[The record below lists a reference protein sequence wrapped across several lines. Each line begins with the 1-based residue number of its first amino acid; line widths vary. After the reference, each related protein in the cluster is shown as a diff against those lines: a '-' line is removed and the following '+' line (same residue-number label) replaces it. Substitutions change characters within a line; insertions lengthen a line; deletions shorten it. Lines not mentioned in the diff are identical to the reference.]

1 MRAEHASDASDDIR
15 YRGAGNGIRPPGQP
29 EIVAITSGKGGV
41 GKSSLA
47 VNLGITLA
55 RSGHRVCILDADT
68 GLANVNILLGL
79 RPEKSL
85 EHVVS
90 GDCRIDETLLDG
102 PYGLKVI
109 PGANGIPECVNLEPA
124 RKQRLIEEIARIER
138 QFDYLFLDTAAG
150 ISDSTLDFVSAA
162 HRILLI
168 ITPEPTSL
176 TDAFSLL
183 KLAVRRRPV
192 ECWIVVNFASGF
204 NEAQS
209 VFQRFQ
215 GAVLKFLDVHVNYL
229 GFVQLDESMR
239 TAVSLQRPVA
249 LFPPT
254 DPSARAFQ
262 RLADRLQETALPPK
276 TDRSFSRFW
285 SWRLQG
291 GHGSTE
297 RAATTERSPQP
308 LPPASAPDEG
318 ARAPEVSDNTVSVA
332 AQKPPPESETHTL
345 SVLRAEFDRVLEKT
359 ENPDRLAVWLES
371 LHHAFMDRY
380 GKPALDV
387 SALLQ
392 RRAPQPDGRP
402 KTSLDRESH
411 PGHHES
417 EGLSP
422 QSETQPNGS
431 VGPARGVATI
441 TPDESKPDFGLS
453 ARSPTWERNVK
464 PGSDASPSP
473 AALSHA
479 YDANRFGSQEELVTR
494 LRDARHDGANLWA
507 VLKQL

>member
-1 MRAEHASDASDDIR
+1 M
-15 YRGAGNGIRPPGQP
+15 
-29 EIVAITSGKGGV
+29 AISSGKGGV
-41 GKSSLA
+41 GKSSLT

-90 GDCRIDETLLDG
+90 GDCRIDEILLDG

-124 RKQRLIEEIARIER
+124 RKQRLIDEIDRIEG
-138 QFDYLFLDTAAG
+138 QFDYLLLDTAAG
-150 ISDSTLDFVSAA
+150 ISDTTLDFVGAA

-183 KLAVRRRPV
+183 KLAVRRHPV
-192 ECWIVVNFASGF
+192 ECWIVVNFAGSF

-249 LFPPT
+249 LFPQT

-262 RLADRLQETALPPK
+262 RLADRLEETALPQQA
-276 TDRSFSRFW
+276 DHSFSRFW
-285 SWRLQG
+285 SRRLQEEQQG
-291 GHGSTE
+291 PERPAMTGS
-297 RAATTERSPQP
+297 APGS
-308 LPPASAPDEG
+308 LPPASAREG
-318 ARAPEVSDNTVSVA
+318 CVQTPEVSEAAVAVA
-332 AQKPPPESETHTL
+332 APSASPESDGDSLAE
-345 SVLRAEFDRVLEKT
+345 LRAEFDRILAKT
-359 ENPDRLAVWLES
+359 EDPHRLAGWLES
-371 LHHAFMDRY
+371 LHDAFIDRY
-380 GKPALDV
+380 GKPALTRPAWIERLTV
-387 SALLQ
+387 
-392 RRAPQPDGRP
+392 QPAEHP
-402 KTSLDRESH
+402 EVSLDRPDCPAHDESEDVTSQSDAQ
-411 PGHHES
+411 PHES
-417 EGLSP
+417 P
-422 QSETQPNGS
+422 
-431 VGPARGVATI
+431 GPARGVETI
-441 TPDESKPDFGLS
+441 TLAESKPDFGPP
-453 ARSPTWERNVK
+453 ARPPTWETNAA
-464 PGSDASPSP
+464 PGRAASSP
-473 AALSHA
+473 RTKLSHA
-479 YDANRFGSQEELVTR
+479 YDANRFGSQEELLNR
-494 LRDARHDGANLWA
+494 LRRTRHEGVNLWG